1 MKKNQFVFYPF
12 QRVRRKASKGVQEVY
27 YWDDVWFTEWH
38 KQTKITVLLQGTD
51 TPDYNP
57 LKNTGL

>member
-1 MKKNQFVFYPF
+1 MFYAIEGDKHKWSNT
-12 QRVRRKASKGVQEVY
+12 VSYSLSK
-27 YWDDVWFTEWH
+27 
-38 KQTKITVLLQGTD
+38 GTD